1 MSIVTGM
8 VWGAIIS
15 TEGKCEG
22 KKFTLTLTLTLFLVV
37 NQSVTVKSE
46 GVRVKKEKTFFYKQ
60 LLSDNNS

>member
-1 MSIVTGM
+1 M

-22 KKFTLTLTLTLFLVV
+22 KKFTLTLALTLFLAVS
-37 NQSVTVKSE
+37 QSVTAKSE
-46 GVRVKKEKTFFYKQ
+46 GVRVKKEKKLFFYKP